1 MALPADHGSR
11 ALAAERL
18 SAGLGSDY
26 VSHSRPAR
34 LGRFGTRAL
43 DQRRCLAQLRFC
55 VAGSC
60 LGIARAAALRGSCSA
75 PPEGGSVRAVL
86 DFDAGFYP
94 ERGESGNPWLGRC
107 RTGAFLGKSSAR
119 TGRLDF
125 VPRRA
130 VAAGAV
136 AAASRCLDVVPAA
149 FVERGGDR
157 MNMNM
162 TGRRA
167 FLQILLCC
175 ALLSGSAFSQS
186 GGELRFCL
194 RSEPK
199 TFDPL
204 LVDDDSSLAIRYLTG
219 GVLVRANRKTQELEP
234 ELAESWKVSK
244 DGKQVTFKLRHGI
257 TFSDGSPF
265 FSEDVAFTMQRL
277 MDPALHSST
286 GDAFRSGSG
295 TVSSKIIASDQIAI
309 IFPAP
314 PAGLERLFD
323 QVAIMSAHSPKK
335 EAAVLGPFMVAEY
348 KAGSSVLLRRNP
360 NYWKKD
366 SQGRRL
372 PYLDSIRLDIQSNR
386 DVEMLRFKRGE
397 LDLINILDSD
407 YFDRLAASSPLL
419 AHYAGASLDSNFMW
433 FNQVAI
439 APIPEYNRACFRS
452 ANFRRAI
459 SQAIN
464 RDDLSRVVF
473 NGHAQPAAGPVSPA
487 NKFWFNS
494 RLKAESYRPD
504 AALKRLQTDGFHLQN
519 GALFDKGGNAVE
531 FSIVTNAGNK
541 PRERMAVMVQ
551 EDLGKLGI
559 KVNVVTLDFPSLIE
573 RISQKFNYEA
583 AMLGFRNV
591 DLDPNGQ
598 MNIWLSSA
606 EDHAWNPQQKSPET
620 AWEAEIDRL
629 MRAQASTA
637 DPKKRKESFD
647 RVQEIA
653 PGTAPFI
660 YLVNQIALPAVSS
673 AVEGANPGIL
683 SPQTFWN
690 AERLTL
696 NARTGGS
703 R

>member
-1 MALPADHGSR
+1 M
-11 ALAAERL
+11 
-18 SAGLGSDY
+18 
-26 VSHSRPAR
+26 
-34 LGRFGTRAL
+34 
-43 DQRRCLAQLRFC
+43 
-55 VAGSC
+55 
-60 LGIARAAALRGSCSA
+60 I
-75 PPEGGSVRAVL
+75 
-86 DFDAGFYP
+86 
-94 ERGESGNPWLGRC
+94 
-107 RTGAFLGKSSAR
+107 
-119 TGRLDF
+119 
-125 VPRRA
+125 
-130 VAAGAV
+130 
-136 AAASRCLDVVPAA
+136 
-149 FVERGGDR
+149 
-157 MNMNM
+157 
-162 TGRRA
+162 GRRA
-167 FLQILLCC
+167 FLRLLCF
-175 ALLSGSAFSQS
+175 ALVSLALTSGLAFSQN

-194 RSEPK
+194 RAEPK

-204 LVDDDSSLAIRYLTG
+204 LVDDDSSLSIRYLTG
-219 GVLVRANRKTQELEP
+219 GVLVRVNRHTQELEP
-234 ELAESWKVSK
+234 ELAESWKVSN
-244 DGKQVTFKLRHGI
+244 DGKEITFKLRRGI

-265 FSEDVAFTMQRL
+265 SSEDVAFTMQRL

-295 TVSSKIIASDQIAI
+295 AVTSKIVAPDQIAI

-314 PAGLERLFD
+314 IAGLDRLFD

-335 EAAVLGPFMVAEY
+335 EAAVLGAFMVAEY

-360 NYWKKD
+360 NYWKRD
-366 SQGRRL
+366 SQGHRL

-397 LDLINILDSD
+397 LDLINVLDSD
-407 YFDRLAASSPLL
+407 YFDRLAAISSGL
-419 AHYAGASLDSNFMW
+419 AHDAGASLDSDFLW
-433 FNQVAI
+433 FNQIAS
-439 APIPEYNRACFRS
+439 APIPEYKRAWFRS

-464 RDDLSRVVF
+464 REDLSRVVF
-473 NGHAQPAAGPVSPA
+473 NSHAQPAIGPVSPA
-487 NKFWFNS
+487 NKFWFNNK
-494 RLKAESYRPD
+494 LKTEPYRPD
-504 AALKRLQTDGFHLQN
+504 AALQRLEADGFHLQN

-531 FSIVTNAGNK
+531 FSIVTNAGSK
-541 PRERMAVMVQ
+541 SRERMAVMVQ

-559 KVNVVTLDFPSLIE
+559 RVNVVTLDFPSLIE

-620 AWEAEIDRL
+620 AWETEIDRL
-629 MRAQASTA
+629 MRAQASSA

-647 RVQEIA
+647 RVQEIVAEQA
-653 PGTAPFI
+653 PII
-660 YLVNQIALPAVSS
+660 YLVNQNSLSAVSAS
-673 AVEGANPGIL
+673 VEGASPGIL

-696 NARTGGS
+696 NASTRAS

>member
-1 MALPADHGSR
+1 MNMHPNTT
-11 ALAAERL
+11 
-18 SAGLGSDY
+18 
-26 VSHSRPAR
+26 
-34 LGRFGTRAL
+34 GRHRS
-43 DQRRCLAQLRFC
+43 LRFLSCGLAC
-55 VAGSC
+55 V
-60 LGIARAAALRGSCSA
+60 
-75 PPEGGSVRAVL
+75 
-86 DFDAGFYP
+86 
-94 ERGESGNPWLGRC
+94 
-107 RTGAFLGKSSAR
+107 
-119 TGRLDF
+119 
-125 VPRRA
+125 
-130 VAAGAV
+130 
-136 AAASRCLDVVPAA
+136 
-149 FVERGGDR
+149 
-157 MNMNM
+157 
-162 TGRRA
+162 
-167 FLQILLCC
+167 LLCC
-175 ALLSGSAFSQS
+175 AFLSISAFAQT

-204 LVDDDSSLAIRYLTG
+204 LVDDDSSLSIRYLTG
-219 GVLVRANRKTQELEP
+219 GVLARVNRHTQELEP

-244 DGKQVTFKLRHGI
+244 DGKQITFKLRHDV

-265 FSEDVAFTMQRL
+265 SAADVAFTMQRL

-286 GDAFRSGSG
+286 GDAFRSGNG
-295 TVSSKIIASDQIAI
+295 AVTTNIIAPDQVSISFA
-309 IFPAP
+309 AP
-314 PAGLERLFD
+314 IAGLDRLFD

-348 KAGSSVLLRRNP
+348 KAGSSVLLHRNP

-372 PYLDSIRLDIQSNR
+372 PYLDFIRLDIQPNR

-397 LDLINILDSD
+397 LDLINVLDSD
-407 YFDRLAASSPLL
+407 YFDRLAASSPGL
-419 AHYAGASLDSNFMW
+419 AHDAGPSLDSDFMW
-433 FNQVAI
+433 FNQAAS
-439 APIPEYNRACFRS
+439 APIPEYKRAWFRS

-464 RDDLSRVVF
+464 RDDLSRIVF
-473 NGHAQPAAGPVSPA
+473 NGHAQPAIGPVSPA

-494 RLKAESYRPD
+494 KLKAERYRPE
-504 AALKRLQTDGFHLQN
+504 AALQRLQADGFHLQN
-519 GALFDKGGNAVE
+519 GALFDKAGNAVE
-531 FSIVTNAGNK
+531 FSIVTNASSK
-541 PRERMAVMVQ
+541 ARERMAVMVQ

-647 RVQEIA
+647 RVQEIVA
-653 PGTAPFI
+653 EQTPFI
-660 YLVNQIALPAVSS
+660 YLVNQNALSAVSS

-696 NARTGGS
+696 NATTRAS

>member
-1 MALPADHGSR
+1 
-11 ALAAERL
+11 
-18 SAGLGSDY
+18 
-26 VSHSRPAR
+26 
-34 LGRFGTRAL
+34 
-43 DQRRCLAQLRFC
+43 
-55 VAGSC
+55 
-60 LGIARAAALRGSCSA
+60 
-75 PPEGGSVRAVL
+75 
-86 DFDAGFYP
+86 
-94 ERGESGNPWLGRC
+94 
-107 RTGAFLGKSSAR
+107 
-119 TGRLDF
+119 
-125 VPRRA
+125 
-130 VAAGAV
+130 
-136 AAASRCLDVVPAA
+136 
-149 FVERGGDR
+149 
-157 MNMNM
+157 MNMNPNT

-167 FLQILLCC
+167 SLRFLPSCALLCC
-175 ALLSGSAFSQS
+175 ALLSVSAIAQT

-204 LVDDDSSLAIRYLTG
+204 LVDDDSSLSIRYLTG
-219 GVLVRANRKTQELEP
+219 GVLVRVNRHTQELEP

-244 DGKQVTFKLRHGI
+244 DGKQITFKLRHGV

-265 FSEDVAFTMQRL
+265 SSADIAFTMQRL

-286 GDAFRSGSG
+286 GDAFRSGNG
-295 TVSSKIIASDQIAI
+295 AVTTNIIAPDQVSIA
-309 IFPAP
+309 FAAP
-314 PAGLERLFD
+314 IAGLDRLFD

-372 PYLDSIRLDIQSNR
+372 PYLDSIRLDIQPNR

-397 LDLINILDSD
+397 LDLINALDSD
-407 YFDRLAASSPLL
+407 YFDRLATASPGLT
-419 AHYAGASLDSNFMW
+419 HDAGPSLDSDFMW
-433 FNQVAI
+433 FNQVAS
-439 APIPEYNRACFRS
+439 APIPEYKRAWFHS

-464 RDDLSRVVF
+464 RDDLSRIVF
-473 NGHAQPAAGPVSPA
+473 NGHAQPAIGPVSPA

-494 RLKAESYRPD
+494 KLKAEPYRPD
-504 AALKRLQTDGFHLQN
+504 AALQRLQADGFHLQN
-519 GALFDKGGNAVE
+519 GALFDKSGNAVE
-531 FSIVTNAGNK
+531 FSIVTNASSK
-541 PRERMAVMVQ
+541 ARERMAVMVQ

-559 KVNVVTLDFPSLIE
+559 KINVVTLDFPSLIE

-647 RVQEIA
+647 RVQEIVA
-653 PGTAPFI
+653 EQTPFI
-660 YLVNQIALPAVSS
+660 YLVNQNALSAISS
-673 AVEGANPGIL
+673 GVEGANPGIL

-690 AERLTL
+690 AEHLTL
-696 NARTGGS
+696 NATTQAS